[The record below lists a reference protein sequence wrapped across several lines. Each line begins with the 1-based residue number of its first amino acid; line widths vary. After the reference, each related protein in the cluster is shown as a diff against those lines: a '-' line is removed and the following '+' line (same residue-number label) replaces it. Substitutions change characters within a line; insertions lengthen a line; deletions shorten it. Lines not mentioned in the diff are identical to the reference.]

1 MKRMICLSISVLL
14 LLATAFAADF
24 WEKKDYKQWSQAECK
39 KLLEDSPWAKPFNV
53 VSSDAGIDTS
63 QTNRTNTDSAAPY
76 IKYQVQFR
84 SAKPVRQAIVRQGQL
99 AQKYDSLSAAQKQE
113 FDKKAD
119 SFISA
124 DLSEAVV
131 VYVTYSTNNPDNDR
145 DLARYWQAQT
155 ADLLKNTV
163 ALSNT
168 KGEKIYLSNF
178 TAEQAAGRS
187 FQFIFPR
194 EANGKPL
201 LNGMQDKSLKLEFM
215 YPIINCLGDPSP
227 GCTPASSQGTMGKGY
242 LEFKVDKM
250 IFDGAVSY

>member
-1 MKRMICLSISVLL
+1 MKRMICLSISALL

-24 WEKKDYKQWSQAECK
+24 WEKKDYKQWSQNECK
-39 KLLEDSPWAKPFNV
+39 KLLEDSPWAKQFTV

-99 AQKYDSLSAAQKQE
+99 AQKYDSLPAAQKQE

-124 DLSEAVV
+124 DFSEAVV

-145 DLARYWQAQT
+145 DMARYWQSQT
-155 ADLLKNTV
+155 ADLLKNNV
-163 ALSNT
+163 YLSNT
-168 KGEKIYLSNF
+168 NGEKVYLSNF
-178 TAEQAAGRS
+178 AAEQGAGRS
-187 FQFIFPR
+187 FQFVFAR
-194 EANGKPL
+194 ELNGKPL
-201 LNGMQDKSLKLEFM
+201 INGMQDKSLILNFA
-215 YPIINCLGDPSP
+215 YPVVGNMGD
-227 GCTPASSQGTMGKGY
+227 GKGY

-250 IFDGAVSY
+250 IFDGAVAY

>member
-1 MKRMICLSISVLL
+1 MKRMICLSISALL

-24 WEKKDYKQWSQAECK
+24 WEKKDYKQWSQNECK
-39 KLLEDSPWAKPFNV
+39 KLLEDSPWAKPFTV

-63 QTNRTNTDSAAPY
+63 QTNRMNTDSAAPY
-76 IKYQVQFR
+76 VKYQVQFR

-99 AQKYDSLSAAQKQE
+99 AQKYDSLPAAQKQE

-145 DLARYWQAQT
+145 DMARYWQSKT
-155 ADLLKNTV
+155 ADLLKNNV
-163 ALSNT
+163 YLSNT
-168 KGEKIYLSNF
+168 NGEKVYLSNF
-178 TAEQAAGRS
+178 AAEQGAGRS
-187 FQFIFPR
+187 FQFVFAR
-194 EANGKPL
+194 ELNGKPL
-201 LNGMQDKSLKLEFM
+201 INGMQDKSLMLDFV
-215 YPIINCLGDPSP
+215 YPVVGNIGD
-227 GCTPASSQGTMGKGY
+227 GKGH

-250 IFDGAVSY
+250 IFDGTVAY